1 MERLTS
7 YLDKHPVQVLLGIHS
22 NALPD
27 RGTLRKLDRIVE
39 HAADGLIIQLLGD
52 GNLAKNSV
60 QTIANQDTR
69 YQQWQTALAAR
80 NIGLVDS

>member
-7 YLDKHPVQVLLGIHS
+7 YLDKHPVQVLLGVHS

-27 RGTLRKLDRIVE
+27 RGTLRKLDRIAE

-52 GNLAKNSV
+52 GTLAKDSV